1 MKYNWTLL
9 LFGAFFFVL
18 LTSMKPSDPPTGS
31 ADLKVEMKTMDD
43 LLVQLTAQNETG
55 KKLYLSVL
63 MQESGTSSR
72 IAETTIYSEEISG
85 DVATVTRTLNLSKL
99 ESGTYRIKIKAG
111 KQHFER
117 RVDIRTKPVTSDS
130 RIISLN

>member
-9 LFGAFFFVL
+9 LLGAFFFVV
-18 LTSMKPSDPPTGS
+18 LTSMKPSDS

-55 KKLYLSVL
+55 KKLYLSVM
-63 MQESGTSSR
+63 MQESGMSSR
-72 IAETTIYSEEISG
+72 VAETTIYSEEISG

-111 KQHFER
+111 KQRFER